1 MYTDHTPSCV
11 SNGARLSERELKIEL
26 LAHALKKARARA
38 RNGSPAVS
46 RDATAPAAA
55 TRHRCGPALA
65 QGHKRLTP
73 RAPSQ
78 TKGTSSFG
86 KRHSKTHTTCRR
98 CGKVSFHLQKK
109 VCASCG
115 YPGAKMRRFNW
126 SEKALRR
133 RTNGTGRMRHMRHM
147 PRRFKNGFRE
157 GTQAKAAKSVAA
169 SASVL
174 SEKKKNVIARLV
186 SLSRRVVR
194 VAERFTSPLQ
204 RRGSSA

>member
-1 MYTDHTPSCV
+1 MHCPQ
-11 SNGARLSERELKIEL
+11 NARRRY
-26 LAHALKKARARA
+26 LAP
-38 RNGSPAVS
+38 PAVS
-46 RDATAPAAA
+46 RHSTAIPRRRATA
-55 TRHRCGPALA
+55 CGPARTPF
-65 QGHKRLTP
+65 HKRLTP

-169 SASVL
+169 SA
-174 SEKKKNVIARLV
+174 
-186 SLSRRVVR
+186 
-194 VAERFTSPLQ
+194 
-204 RRGSSA
+204 

>member
-1 MYTDHTPSCV
+1 MHRSQ
-11 SNGARLSERELKIEL
+11 NARRRFLSPTSGLPRRHSTSRANAPPL
-26 LAHALKKARARA
+26 RARP
-38 RNGSPAVS
+38 RS
-46 RDATAPAAA
+46 
-55 TRHRCGPALA
+55 L
-65 QGHKRLTP
+65 HKRLTS

-169 SASVL
+169 SA
-174 SEKKKNVIARLV
+174 
-186 SLSRRVVR
+186 
-194 VAERFTSPLQ
+194 
-204 RRGSSA
+204 